1 MEGSMAPWRAPSHV
15 SQEPRAKSQK
25 PDTPPTPQPAA
36 PKPRGRSPSL
46 LDGDDALAF
55 EGWWSLYPRK
65 VGKGGARQA
74 FKRARGSVGLV
85 ELNAATK
92 RFAQQVAE
100 LGTEERFIPHPATW
114 LNGER
119 WADGRAEPQSAGT
132 NAESGGPDDLW
143 RTRMRAFQ
151 ANGAWPERHFGPK
164 PGQPGCKVPVQ
175 VLREFGYQ
183 PAEAA

>member
-1 MEGSMAPWRAPSHV
+1 MEGGMGND
-15 SQEPRAKSQK
+15 PRLETKRLETREV
-25 PDTPPTPQPAA
+25 TPPNPPAAA
-36 PKPRGRSPSL
+36 PKPSGRSPSL
-46 LDGDDALAF
+46 LDGDDARAF
-55 EGWWSLYPRK
+55 EAWWSFYPRR
-65 VGKGGARQA
+65 VGKGSARQA
-74 FKRARGSVGLV
+74 FKRARGSVSLD

-119 WADGRAEPQSAGT
+119 WADGGAQQQGASTSAD
-132 NAESGGPDDLW
+132 AGGPDDLW
-143 RTRMRAFQ
+143 RTRMRAFAQ
-151 ANGAWPERHFGPK
+151 TGSWPERHFGPK
-164 PGQPGCKVPVQ
+164 PGQPGCKVPAA